1 MGIRSDIQTDIAAA
15 FDTDLSDAVSALE
28 GVFTQSSGEYDPVTG
43 TYTTITTT
51 YRGRGVLGGF
61 RTFEIDGVRI
71 LATDYEITALQNE
84 LLIVENGVTTD
95 SPVVPRVDDVINGM
109 AVIDV
114 QQDPANAA
122 WSLQCRGTPT
132 PVTPISPYVLLV
144 DSTGVVLT
152 DANGNTLAIEAA

>member
-15 FDTDLSDAVSALE
+15 FDTDLADTVSLLK

-71 LATDYEITALQNE
+71 LATDYKITALQNE
-84 LLIVENGVTTD
+84 LLLTGTD

-109 AVIDV
+109 TVIDV

-132 PVTPISPYVLLV
+132 
-144 DSTGVVLT
+144 
-152 DANGNTLAIEAA
+152 

>member
-1 MGIRSDIQTDIAAA
+1 
-15 FDTDLSDAVSALE
+15 
-28 GVFTQSSGEYDPVTG
+28 
-43 TYTTITTT
+43 
-51 YRGRGVLGGF
+51 LGGF

-71 LATDYEITALQNE
+71 LATDYKITALQNE

-109 AVIDV
+109 TVIDV

-132 PVTPISPYVLLV
+132 
-144 DSTGVVLT
+144 
-152 DANGNTLAIEAA
+152 

>member
-15 FDTDLSDAVSALE
+15 FDTDLADTVSLLE
-28 GVFTQSSGEYDPVTG
+28 GVFTQSSGEYDPATG
-43 TYTTITTT
+43 QSPTITTN

-71 LATDYEITALQNE
+71 LATDYKITALQNE
-84 LLIVENGVTTD
+84 LLLTGTS
-95 SPVVPRVDDVINGM
+95 SPAVPRVDDVINGM
-109 AVIDV
+109 TVIDV

-132 PVTPISPYVLLV
+132 
-144 DSTGVVLT
+144 
-152 DANGNTLAIEAA
+152 

>member
-15 FDTDLSDAVSALE
+15 FDTDLADTVSLLE
-28 GVFTQSSGEYDPVTG
+28 GVFTQSSGEYDPATG
-43 TYTTITTT
+43 QYPTITTN

-71 LATDYEITALQNE
+71 LATDYKITALQNE
-84 LLIVENGVTTD
+84 LLLTGTS
-95 SPVVPRVDDVINGM
+95 SPAVPRVDDVINGM
-109 AVIDV
+109 TVIDV

-132 PVTPISPYVLLV
+132 
-144 DSTGVVLT
+144 
-152 DANGNTLAIEAA
+152 

>member
-15 FDTDLSDAVSALE
+15 FDTDLSDTVSLLE
-28 GVFTQSSGEYDPVTG
+28 GVFTQSSGEYDPATG
-43 TYTTITTT
+43 QSPTITTN

-71 LATDYEITALQNE
+71 LATDYKITALQNE
-84 LLIVENGVTTD
+84 LLLTGTS
-95 SPVVPRVDDVINGM
+95 SPAVPRVDDVINGM
-109 AVIDV
+109 TVIDV

-132 PVTPISPYVLLV
+132 
-144 DSTGVVLT
+144 
-152 DANGNTLAIEAA
+152 